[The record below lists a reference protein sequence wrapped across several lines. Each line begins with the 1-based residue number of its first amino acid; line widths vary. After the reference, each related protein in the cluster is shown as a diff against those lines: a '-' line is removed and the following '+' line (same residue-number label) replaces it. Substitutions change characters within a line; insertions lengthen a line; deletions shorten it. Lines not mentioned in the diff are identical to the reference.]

1 MRYHDFS
8 SSGGG
13 EIITAFWTA
22 TFTLLGGILI
32 FATQKLLEQI
42 YFVPINKQK
51 DVIEQIA
58 VGLIK
63 FANYYANPT
72 ALGNMP
78 SDSTQKRDLEIAA
91 DITRGY
97 SALLTV
103 VTNNINIYGT
113 WCRLKFIKV
122 TKEDA
127 LAAADKLMALSNSYF
142 NPGSGALNSDLA
154 NEIRQL
160 LNIPRS

>member
-1 MRYHDFS
+1 MRYHNFNS
-8 SSGGG
+8 FGNN

-22 TFTLLGGILI
+22 TFTLFGGILI
-32 FATQKLLEQI
+32 FAIQKLLEQI
-42 YFVPINKQK
+42 YFIPINKQK
-51 DVIEQIA
+51 DVVEQIA

-63 FANYYANPT
+63 FANYYTNPT

-91 DITRGY
+91 DTTRGY
-97 SALLTV
+97 SALLTA
-103 VTNNINIYGT
+103 VTNNISSYDI
-113 WCRLKFIKV
+113 WFRLMFIKV
-122 TKEDA
+122 KKEDA
-127 LAAADKLMALSNSYF
+127 LTAAGKLMALSNSYF
-142 NPGSGALNSDLA
+142 NPERSVANSDLA